1 MFNSNQDVDWK
12 AKEGYYSFNYFLKN
26 RFPYKVFK
34 IPINAGFTCPNMDG
48 KLGTG
53 GCVYCANESFSPNV
67 KSRIRKIKDQV
78 REGKEFLR
86 NRYGAEKFIV
96 YFQSYTN
103 TYGNVNVLKEKYEE
117 ALDNDDIIGISI
129 GTRPDCIS
137 DEILSLIEGY
147 AKRYHTWVEYG
158 LQSIHDR
165 TLQKINRGHLFK
177 DCKDAVNRT
186 KGLGIFICLH
196 VILGLPDE
204 NWSDM
209 MGTAD
214 EVSRLNVDGIKIHHL
229 YIAKN
234 TALADDY
241 FNNNIKTLSLDEYVP
256 IVVDFLER
264 LSPNITVQR
273 LMGDTHGKFLVSPI
287 WSVNKAKVLGLIN
300 QEFKKRNSFQGA
312 KCINKSCKMMIESC

>member
-1 MFNSNQDVDWK
+1 MLNSNQDVDWK
-12 AKEGYYSFNYFLKN
+12 SKERYYSFNFFLKN
-26 RFPYKVFK
+26 KFPYKVYK
-34 IPINAGFTCPNMDG
+34 IPINANLTCPNMDG

-67 KSRIRKIKDQV
+67 KSGIKTIKDQV
-78 REGKEFLR
+78 NDGKEFLR

-103 TYGNVNVLKEKYEE
+103 TYGKVSLLKEKYEE

-129 GTRPDCIS
+129 GTRPDCVS
-137 DEILSLIEGY
+137 DEILRLIEKY
-147 AKRYHTWVEYG
+147 AKSYHTWVEYG
-158 LQSIHDR
+158 LQSMHDK

-186 KGLGIFICLH
+186 RGLGIFICLH

-204 NWSDM
+204 NWNEM
-209 MGTAD
+209 METAD
-214 EVSRLNVDGIKIHHL
+214 EVSRLNIDGIKIHHL

-241 FNNNIKTLSLDEYVP
+241 FNNNIKTLPLDEYVP

-264 LSPNITVQR
+264 LSPNVTVQR
-273 LMGDTHGKFLVSPI
+273 LMGDTHGKFLISPI
-287 WSVNKAKVLGLIN
+287 WSVNKAKVLELIN
-300 QEFKKRNSFQGA
+300 QEFKKRNSFQGV
-312 KCINKSCKMMIESC
+312 KCINKRCKMMIGSC